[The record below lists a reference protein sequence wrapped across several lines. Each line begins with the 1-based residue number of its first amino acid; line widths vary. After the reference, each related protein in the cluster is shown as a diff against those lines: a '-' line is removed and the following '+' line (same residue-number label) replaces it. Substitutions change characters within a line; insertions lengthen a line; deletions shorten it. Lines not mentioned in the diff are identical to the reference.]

1 MQKTGEDGKK
11 LISKNRGSS
20 LITVLAVITIVMV
33 VVFSVLA
40 MAYRYYM
47 SESGSIYRQ
56 KGDEAA
62 RSLSEELGD
71 ELMKTNCTTAEQAA
85 AAGGLWK
92 YLRSHMGQPGWKYY
106 NSGKFTERKAYDGGS
121 DVYVVNLSELEATTL
136 EAAKKNF
143 SLEALPNGGDS
154 GISDEVPEMDVALYW
169 EPGKYT
175 DRLNDSRLYIEVSC
189 RMGDHVTVITKRYK
203 LSTLPFAEGNNS
215 LEAAEDGGYKYQNWV
230 WIYDGEI

>member
-1 MQKTGEDGKK
+1 MRERKGRRKPLKQNK
-11 LISKNRGSS
+11 GSS

-47 SESGSIYRQ
+47 SESGSIFRQ

-71 ELMKTNCTTAEQAA
+71 ELIKTNCATAEQAA
-85 AAGGLWK
+85 AAGGMWQ
-92 YLRSHMGQPGWKYY
+92 YLRSHMGQPGWLYF
-106 NSGKFTERKAYDGGS
+106 NSGKFSERKPYDGGS
-121 DVYVVNLSELEATTL
+121 DVYAVDLSELKADSLDAAKKTFTL
-136 EAAKKNF
+136 EAA
-143 SLEALPNGGDS
+143 SEGSGGDN
-154 GISDEVPEMDVALYW
+154 EVPEMEVALYW

-175 DRLNDSRLYIEVSC
+175 DRLNDSRVYIEVSC

-215 LEAAEDGGYKYQNWV
+215 MEVAEDGSYKYQNWV
-230 WIYDGEI
+230 WTYDGEI